1 MFKPTVLIAICLV
14 FFVGHSQDVSL
25 PADLRQHALTQYNAS
40 LFNPTFS
47 LDRNNPQSVSFWTRW
62 QWQNVDADPTTLFLN
77 YSRSLDD
84 KSAAGIGFFQHN
96 TGIYFNTG
104 AAANYAYEIKFN
116 RLIKVSFGANI
127 FGFQQQIADTRFP
140 INPIPGVPQTTPTDD
155 FIFQVAPGFNL
166 NVENFSLSLASEN
179 LIDYNFS
186 DKGANTATSDKI
198 FMGMASY
205 DFPMM
210 ASDSTAYLRPAI
222 YLRTIPEQQNQ
233 IGVNALF
240 STQKYWAQAGY
251 NNFYGI
257 SVGAG
262 GTVFNRFSLGALI
275 EFGTSASL
283 NSKDPSFELVASYF
297 LGKPA
302 NRRKIVAS
310 GIDELDQKVLL
321 VDQELSIE
329 EMREE
334 LRKAEEDANGVV
346 REEKIAEVVESELEE
361 EKLDSIVSKEVDAKL
376 DKRELKRLV
385 NEQKAVEKQQRKDSI
400 ATIKQEKEALAL
412 IKKLEKEETKIAE
425 AKIKEEERTKALLE
439 KEQIKIAEVKSK
451 EAENAA
457 ILLEEEKN
465 QIAQSKLKEE
475 ENAAALLAAEKAKE
489 EKRLADL
496 KKEKDAEALAEVEKI
511 ETQRKLDI
519 IENNK
524 KAAEAAAIAET
535 KKIAQQRK
543 QDSIITLQ
551 KATELAAAKKV
562 AEEAKIAEEAKAAK
576 EETAKLLE
584 EKEVVIENV
593 KPQAGE
599 KYEEVANED
608 GLEPGYYLIANVFG
622 TKKYFDAF
630 MSDLTKKGIQPKSF
644 YRYINKYNY
653 AYLAKYNTI
662 SEARRARDSNFDGNY
677 SGKTWIFRVVGK

>member
-1 MFKPTVLIAICLV
+1 MIKPTVLIAICMV
-14 FFVGHSQDVSL
+14 FFYGHSQDVSL

-62 QWQNVDADPTTLFLN
+62 QWQNFDADPTTLFLN
-77 YSRSLDD
+77 YTRSLNEQ
-84 KSAAGIGFFQHN
+84 SAAGLGFFLHN

-104 AAANYAYEIKFN
+104 AAANYAYEVRFN

-140 INPIPGVPQTTPTDD
+140 INPIPGIPQTAPTDD
-155 FIFQVAPGFNL
+155 FILQVAPGFNIS
-166 NVENFSLSLASEN
+166 VENFSMSLASEN
-179 LIDYNFS
+179 LFDYNFT

-205 DFPMM
+205 DFPVM
-210 ASDSTAYLRPAI
+210 ASDSTAYLRPSI
-222 YLRTIPEQQNQ
+222 YLRTIPEQENQ
-233 IGVNALF
+233 IGMNALF

-262 GTVFNRFSLGALI
+262 GTVFNRFSLGALV

-283 NSKDPSFELVASYF
+283 NSKDPSFEIVASYF
-297 LGKPA
+297 LGKPM

-310 GIDELDQKVLL
+310 GIDDLNQEVILANEELT
-321 VDQELSIE
+321 IE

-334 LRKAEEDANGVV
+334 LRKAEEEANGMVSGDKKEVV
-346 REEKIAEVVESELEE
+346 AESVKEEVTLDVSKEEVVE
-361 EKLDSIVSKEVDAKL
+361 AQL
-376 DKRELKRLV
+376 DKKELKRLA
-385 NEQKAVEKQQRKDSI
+385 NEQKELEKQQRKDSI
-400 ATIKQEKEALAL
+400 ATVKQEKEALAL
-412 IKKLEKEETKIAE
+412 NQKLEEEQAKIAAAEAKEAERAAASLEKEQTKIAE
-425 AKIKEEERTKALLE
+425 TKAKEEEK
-439 KEQIKIAEVKSK
+439 
-451 EAENAA
+451 
-457 ILLEEEKN
+457 
-465 QIAQSKLKEE
+465 
-475 ENAAALLAAEKAKE
+475 AAALAAEEKAKE

-496 KKEKDAEALAEVEKI
+496 KKEGDAKALAEADRI
-511 ETQRKLDI
+511 EQQRKLDA
-519 IENNK
+519 IEKAKLANEATKAKEESARIAQAEAIKVANDEAAAK
-524 KAAEAAAIAET
+524 AKEEADKVASEESARLAREEAARVAKAAEA
-535 KKIAQQRK
+535 R
-543 QDSIITLQ
+543 
-551 KATELAAAKKV
+551 V
-562 AEEAKIAEEAKAAK
+562 AK
-576 EETAKLLE
+576 EEVVTE
-584 EKEVVIENV
+584 EV

-630 MSDLTKKGIQPKSF
+630 MGDLTKKGMQPKSF
-644 YRYINKYNY
+644 FRSVNKYNY

-662 SEARRARDSNFDGNY
+662 SEARRARDSKFDGKY
-677 SGKTWIFRVVGK
+677 AGKTWIFRVVGK

>member
-1 MFKPTVLIAICLV
+1 MV
-14 FFVGHSQDVSL
+14 FFYGHSQDVSL

-62 QWQNVDADPTTLFLN
+62 QWQNFDADPTTLFLN
-77 YSRSLDD
+77 YTRSLNEQ
-84 KSAAGIGFFQHN
+84 SAAGLGFFQHN

-104 AAANYAYEIKFN
+104 AAANYAYEVRFN

-140 INPIPGVPQTTPTDD
+140 INPIPGIPQTAPTDD
-155 FIFQVAPGFNL
+155 FILQVAPGFNIS
-166 NVENFSLSLASEN
+166 VENFSMSLASEN
-179 LIDYNFS
+179 LFDYNFT

-205 DFPMM
+205 DFPVM
-210 ASDSTAYLRPAI
+210 ASDSTAYLRPSI
-222 YLRTIPEQQNQ
+222 YLRTIPEQENQ
-233 IGVNALF
+233 IGMNALF

-262 GTVFNRFSLGALI
+262 GTVFNRFSLGALV

-283 NSKDPSFELVASYF
+283 NSKDPSFEIVASYF
-297 LGKPA
+297 LGKPM

-310 GIDELDQKVLL
+310 GIDDLNQEVILANEELT
-321 VDQELSIE
+321 IE

-334 LRKAEEDANGVV
+334 LRKAEEEANGMVSGDKKEVV
-346 REEKIAEVVESELEE
+346 AESVKEEVTLDVSKEEVVE
-361 EKLDSIVSKEVDAKL
+361 AQL
-376 DKRELKRLV
+376 DKKELKRLA
-385 NEQKAVEKQQRKDSI
+385 NEQKELEKQQRKDSI
-400 ATIKQEKEALAL
+400 ATVKQEKEALAL
-412 IKKLEKEETKIAE
+412 NQKLEEEQAKIAAAEAKEAERAAASLEKEQTKIAE
-425 AKIKEEERTKALLE
+425 TKAKEEEK
-439 KEQIKIAEVKSK
+439 
-451 EAENAA
+451 
-457 ILLEEEKN
+457 
-465 QIAQSKLKEE
+465 
-475 ENAAALLAAEKAKE
+475 AAALAAEEKAKE

-496 KKEKDAEALAEVEKI
+496 KKEGDAKALAEADRI
-511 ETQRKLDI
+511 EQQRKLDA
-519 IENNK
+519 IEKAKLANEATKAKEESARIAQAEAIKVANDEAAAK
-524 KAAEAAAIAET
+524 AKEEADKVASEESARLAREEAARVAKAAEA
-535 KKIAQQRK
+535 R
-543 QDSIITLQ
+543 
-551 KATELAAAKKV
+551 V
-562 AEEAKIAEEAKAAK
+562 AK
-576 EETAKLLE
+576 EEVVTE
-584 EKEVVIENV
+584 EV

-630 MSDLTKKGIQPKSF
+630 MGDLTKKGMQPKSF
-644 YRYINKYNY
+644 FRSVNKYNY

-662 SEARRARDSNFDGNY
+662 SEARRARDSKFDGKY
-677 SGKTWIFRVVGK
+677 AGKTWIFRVVGK

>member
-1 MFKPTVLIAICLV
+1 MV
-14 FFVGHSQDVSL
+14 FFYGHSQDVSL

-62 QWQNVDADPTTLFLN
+62 QWQNFDADPTTLFLN
-77 YSRSLDD
+77 YTRSLNEQ
-84 KSAAGIGFFQHN
+84 SAAGLGFFQHN

-104 AAANYAYEIKFN
+104 AAANYAYEVRFN

-140 INPIPGVPQTTPTDD
+140 INPIPGIPQTAPTDD
-155 FIFQVAPGFNL
+155 FILQVAPGFNIS
-166 NVENFSLSLASEN
+166 VENFSMSLASEN
-179 LIDYNFS
+179 LFDYNFT

-205 DFPMM
+205 DFPVM
-210 ASDSTAYLRPAI
+210 ASDSTAYLRPSI
-222 YLRTIPEQQNQ
+222 YLRTIPEQENQ
-233 IGVNALF
+233 IGMNALF

-262 GTVFNRFSLGALI
+262 GTVFNRFSLGALV

-283 NSKDPSFELVASYF
+283 NSKDPSFEIVASYF
-297 LGKPA
+297 LGKPM

-310 GIDELDQKVLL
+310 GIDDLNQEVILANEELT
-321 VDQELSIE
+321 IE

-334 LRKAEEDANGVV
+334 LRKAEEEANGMVSGDKKEVV
-346 REEKIAEVVESELEE
+346 AESVKEEETLDVQKEEVVEAQLDKKELE
-361 EKLDSIVSKEVDAKL
+361 
-376 DKRELKRLV
+376 RLA
-385 NEQKAVEKQQRKDSI
+385 NEQKALEKQQRKDSI
-400 ATIKQEKEALAL
+400 ATVKQEKEALAL
-412 IKKLEKEETKIAE
+412 NQKLEEEQAKIAATE
-425 AKIKEEERTKALLE
+425 AKEAEKAAALLE
-439 KEQIKIAEVKSK
+439 KEQTKIAETKAK
-451 EAENAA
+451 
-457 ILLEEEKN
+457 EEEK
-465 QIAQSKLKEE
+465 
-475 ENAAALLAAEKAKE
+475 AAALAVEEKAKE

-496 KKEKDAEALAEVEKI
+496 KKEGDAKALAEADRI
-511 ETQRKLDI
+511 EQQRKLDA
-519 IENNK
+519 IEK
-524 KAAEAAAIAET
+524 AET
-535 KKIAQQRK
+535 L
-543 QDSIITLQ
+543 T
-551 KATELAAAKKV
+551 KATELAEAKKAAEKAKLADEEEKAKKEAARIAQAEAIKVANDEAAAKAK
-562 AEEAKIAEEAKAAK
+562 EEADRVAGEESARLAREEAARVAKAAEARVAK
-576 EETAKLLE
+576 EEVVTE
-584 EKEVVIENV
+584 EV

-630 MSDLTKKGIQPKSF
+630 MGDLTKKGMQPKSF
-644 YRYINKYNY
+644 FRSVNKYNY

-662 SEARRARDSNFDGNY
+662 SEARRARDSKFDGKY
-677 SGKTWIFRVVGK
+677 AGKTWIFRVVGK